1 MSGAKSR
8 AARLFAKLLRS
19 VLRVDFGYISGE
31 FSSLFK
37 FEPLKIRRIHFLLLL
52 IAFALSPTSRAIAGM
67 VAVTEA
73 DNGRELTL
81 SRGDMLEVSLPAT
94 SGTGYTWQPAPIADP
109 LAKPVGDMKFKTDHE
124 MPGATGHQIFRY
136 SVDESGNGSIE
147 LRYIRP
153 WEKDTPPAKVF
164 KLLLIVR

>member
-1 MSGAKSR
+1 MKIC
-8 AARLFAKLLRS
+8 RS
-19 VLRVDFGYISGE
+19 
-31 FSSLFK
+31 
-37 FEPLKIRRIHFLLLL
+37 HLLLL
-52 IAFALSPTSRAIAGM
+52 LVAAAFALSLPSRASAGM
-67 VAVTEA
+67 VTVTEA

-81 SRGDMLEVSLPAT
+81 SRGDTLEVSLPAT
-94 SGTGYTWQPAPIADP
+94 SGTGFTWQAVPIADP
-109 LAKPVGDMKFKTDHE
+109 LAKPVGEMKFKTDRE